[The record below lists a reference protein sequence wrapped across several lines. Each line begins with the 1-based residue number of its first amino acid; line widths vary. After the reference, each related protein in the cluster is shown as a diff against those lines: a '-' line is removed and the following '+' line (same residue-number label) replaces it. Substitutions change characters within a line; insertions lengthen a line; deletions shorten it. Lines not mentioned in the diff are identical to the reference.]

1 MPASLSGIAIALTGA
16 SSFASR
22 PLLFALLR
30 RQPSQLVLCDSL
42 DGLAELQ
49 LQLLPWCEQQVIITD
64 LHWWSQES
72 PAALPALHGI
82 QWLIHGDSVR
92 SETLLQANSC
102 AAVRRNIQSTQQ
114 FLDALPEPGVPLVV
128 LSSHL
133 AAQRQGVAGSSLAA
147 TEALVAQWA
156 ACHPSCP
163 VQVWRLPAVFDPQ
176 ATSAD
181 TASSPAE
188 SWLRERLAQAFIDQL
203 LSSAS
208 AQACQQLLAAE
219 PELSL
224 DRPMLRGEPLAE
236 AVERPAQPIQTW
248 LASLAEPLARYDN
261 PVVREALEGLWT

>member
-1 MPASLSGIAIALTGA
+1 MRSE
-16 SSFASR
+16 
-22 PLLFALLR
+22 ALL
-30 RQPSQLVLCDSL
+30 Q
-42 DGLAELQ
+42 
-49 LQLLPWCEQQVIITD
+49 T
-64 LHWWSQES
+64 
-72 PAALPALHGI
+72 
-82 QWLIHGDSVR
+82 
-92 SETLLQANSC
+92 NSC
-102 AAVRRNIQSTQQ
+102 AAVRRNIQATQQ
-114 FLDALPEPGVPLVV
+114 LLDALPESGVPLVV

-133 AAQRQGVAGSSLAA
+133 AAQHQGVAGSSLAA
-147 TEALVAQWA
+147 AEALVAQWA

-181 TASSPAE
+181 TAGSPSAA
-188 SWLRERLAQAFIDQL
+188 WLREQLAEAFIDQL
-203 LSSAS
+203 LGA
-208 AQACQQLLAAE
+208 AFVQAGQQLIAAE